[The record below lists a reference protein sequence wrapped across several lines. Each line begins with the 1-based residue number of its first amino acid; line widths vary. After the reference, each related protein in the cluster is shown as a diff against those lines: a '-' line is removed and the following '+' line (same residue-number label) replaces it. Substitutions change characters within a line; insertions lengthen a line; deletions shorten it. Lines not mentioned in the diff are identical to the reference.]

1 MHADSLDHLTHS
13 HAFLGE
19 HHHENERRTWFVV
32 GLTFSMM
39 VAEIAGGTLFGS
51 LALVA
56 DGWHMSTH
64 AAALTISATAY
75 QYARRH
81 AANPRFAFGT
91 GKLGDLAG
99 YTSAVVLAMIALL
112 IGYQSIERLLHPV
125 AIAYG
130 EAIAI
135 AVLGLAVNLTSAWL
149 LRGEHHHHDDHDHDH
164 HGQSEDLN
172 LRSAYI
178 HVLADA
184 ATSVLAITGLSLA
197 WAFGWRFIDPLVG
210 LAGTAVIGS
219 WAWGLLRAAGRVL
232 VDAIDER
239 PDIEAAV
246 RERIERDGDRVT
258 DFHLWQIGPG
268 HLACI
273 IALVSDAPSPPSV
286 YKGRLT
292 GISGLSH
299 ITVEVETCPGQHP
312 HLRRA
317 A

>member
-1 MHADSLDHLTHS
+1 MHAGPLDHLTHS
-13 HAFLGE
+13 HAFLGGQHE
-19 HHHENERRTWFVV
+19 ENERRTWLVV

-39 VAEIAGGTLFGS
+39 VAEITGGTLFGS

-75 QYARRH
+75 HYARRH
-81 AANPRFAFGT
+81 ASNPRFAFGT
-91 GKLGDLAG
+91 GKFGDLAG
-99 YTSAVVLAMIALL
+99 FTSAVVLGMIALL
-112 IGYQSIERLLHPV
+112 IAYQSIERLLHPV

-135 AVLGLAVNLTSAWL
+135 ASLGLAVNLISAWL
-149 LRGEHHHHDDHDHDH
+149 LRGDHHHDHDDH
-164 HGQSEDLN
+164 HRHEDLN

-184 ATSVLAITGLSLA
+184 ATSLMAITGLSLA

-210 LAGTAVIGS
+210 LAGTVVIGS

-232 VDAIDER
+232 VDATPEATQV
-239 PDIEAAV
+239 EAAV
-246 RERIERDGDRVT
+246 RGRLERDGDRVT
-258 DFHLWQIGPG
+258 DLHLWQIGPG

-273 IALVSDAPSPPSV
+273 VALVSDASHPPSV
-286 YKGRLT
+286 YKARLA
-292 GISGLSH
+292 GIRGLSH
-299 ITVEVETCPGQHP
+299 VTVEVEPCPGQHP

>member
-1 MHADSLDHLTHS
+1 L
-13 HAFLGE
+13 
-19 HHHENERRTWFVV
+19 VV

-39 VAEIAGGTLFGS
+39 VAEILGGNWFGS

-64 AAALTISATAY
+64 AAALTISAVAY

-99 YTSAVVLAMIALL
+99 YTSAVVLGMIALL

-125 AIAYG
+125 TIAYG

-149 LRGEHHHHDDHDHDH
+149 LRGEHHHHHGDDDHH
-164 HGQSEDLN
+164 HHAQSEDLN

-239 PDIEAAV
+239 PDIAAV
-246 RERIERDGDRVT
+246 VRDRIERDGDRVT

-273 IALVSDAPSPPSV
+273 VALVSDAPHPPSV
-286 YKGRLT
+286 YKGRMA
-292 GISGLSH
+292 GIPALSH

-312 HLRRA
+312 HPRRA